1 MKVVVQAVLCWRS
14 PTCVERSAREKAEA
28 EAKSSAEKARKAE
41 AQAAKKAAGYYTQGA
56 VPDAAELSKAKGRG
70 LKSGP

>member
-1 MKVVVQAVLCWRS
+1 MAATSCTRKTRTPW
-14 PTCVERSAREKAEA
+14 SAAQ
-28 EAKSSAEKARKAE
+28 
-41 AQAAKKAAGYYTQGA
+41 QAAKKAAGYYTQGA